1 MNVKEFIKIIQ
12 KNPKMFVDEVRT
24 DYIEHLILGFFICCD
39 VNNNTTDID
48 LHFHAHFSR
57 WLVRWIWKNVD
68 KKYSQK
74 YFSWSQTL
82 KDIDIT
88 SNETEAVKLFFDLSD
103 MFFEKYK
110 NKEYPYKRNCD
121 NRVNLREYIKLIEK
135 KPKAVLYEIRIDYLE
150 YVIDGFK
157 NCNKINDFDDETAVQ
172 FHYYFSDWLVN
183 WIQSNIDKKYEKQHF
198 FWYQTL
204 RDITNN
210 EAEAVTLFFT
220 LCDKFFKEYE
230 NKDIEGALWYTK

>member
-39 VNNNTTDID
+39 VNNNATDID

-57 WLVRWIWKNVD
+57 WLVRWIWKNID

-103 MFFEKYK
+103 MFFEKYED
-110 NKEYPYKRNCD
+110 KEYPYKRNCS
-121 NRVNLREYIKLIEK
+121 NRITLREYIKLIEK

-157 NCNKINDFDDETAVQ
+157 GCNAINDFGDNTAVQ
-172 FHYYFSDWLVN
+172 FHYYFSDWLVR
-183 WIQSNIDKKYEKQHF
+183 WIQKNRNKKYKKQHF
-198 FWYQTL
+198 FWYHTL
-204 RDITNN
+204 RDITKD
-210 EAEAVTLFFT
+210 EAEAVALFFT
-220 LCDKFFKEYE
+220 LCDKFYEEYE
-230 NKDIEGALWYTK
+230 NRK

>member
-24 DYIEHLILGFFICCD
+24 DYIEHLILGFFICCN
-39 VNNNTTDID
+39 VNNNATDID

-82 KDIDIT
+82 KDINIT
-88 SNETEAVKLFFDLSD
+88 NDEIQAVKLFFDLSD

-110 NKEYPYKRNCD
+110 VKEYPYKRNCN
-121 NRVNLREYIKLIEK
+121 NRITLREYIKLIEK
-135 KPKAVLYEIRIDYLE
+135 KPQAVLYEVRIDYLE

-157 NCNKINDFDDETAVQ
+157 GCNGINDFGDDTAVQ
-172 FHYYFSDWLVN
+172 FHHYFSNWLVR
-183 WIQSNIDKKYEKQHF
+183 WIQLNIDKKYEKQHF
-198 FWYQTL
+198 FWYHTF

-210 EAEAVTLFFT
+210 EAEAVKLFFT

-230 NKDIEGALWYTK
+230 NKELI

>member
-39 VNNNTTDID
+39 VNNNATDID

-82 KDIDIT
+82 KDINIT
-88 SNETEAVKLFFDLSD
+88 SDETQAVKLFFDLSD

-110 NKEYPYKRNCD
+110 DKEYPYKRNCS
-121 NRVNLREYIKLIEK
+121 NRITLREYIKLIEK

-150 YVIDGFK
+150 YVIDGFRG
-157 NCNKINDFDDETAVQ
+157 CNGINDFGDNTAVQ
-172 FHYYFSDWLVN
+172 FHHYFSNWLVR
-183 WIQSNIDKKYEKQHF
+183 WIQLNIDKKYEKQHF
-198 FWYQTL
+198 FWYHTF

-210 EAEAVTLFFT
+210 EAEAVTLFFA

-230 NKDIEGALWYTK
+230 NKKLI

>member
-39 VNNNTTDID
+39 VNNNATDID

-57 WLVRWIWKNVD
+57 WLVRWIWKNID

-88 SNETEAVKLFFDLSD
+88 SNETEAVKLFLT
-103 MFFEKYK
+103 
-110 NKEYPYKRNCD
+110 C
-121 NRVNLREYIKLIEK
+121 
-135 KPKAVLYEIRIDYLE
+135 RICFL
-150 YVIDGFK
+150 
-157 NCNKINDFDDETAVQ
+157 KI
-172 FHYYFSDWLVN
+172 
-183 WIQSNIDKKYEKQHF
+183 
-198 FWYQTL
+198 
-204 RDITNN
+204 
-210 EAEAVTLFFT
+210 
-220 LCDKFFKEYE
+220 
-230 NKDIEGALWYTK
+230 